1 MSEHLLKKYDQI
13 AEGFAEHSYANLHF
27 DMHRRFFIATTW
39 GGSLQPG
46 DSILELGCG
55 DGYLA
60 QLFVQNDL
68 RYRGVDISP
77 QMVAMAARRLREAK
91 LKAEFAVTN
100 VSQMPLSEPLDAVV
114 SHMGTFFSYSY
125 VSDPLAVLKRFR
137 PYVRK
142 KIILDLNPRGNI
154 PLRAAIEVLRK
165 AGFRNIAWRPYF
177 VPSEKKL
184 PTSMLKMLVVCESI
198 PVLRSFPL
206 SWKFLCL
213 LKGEAD
219 LDDL

>member
-1 MSEHLLKKYDQI
+1 MSEHLVKKYDLI
-13 AEGFAEHSYANLHF
+13 ADGFAERTYANLHS
-27 DMHRRFFIATTW
+27 DMYRRFIIATTW
-39 GGSLQPG
+39 GAPLPPG
-46 DSILELGCG
+46 DSVLELGCG

-60 QLFVQNDL
+60 QLFVRQGL

-77 QMVAMAARRLREAK
+77 KMVAMAEQRLREAG
-91 LKAEFAVTN
+91 LKAEFIITD
-100 VSQMPLSEPLDAVV
+100 VSQTPLSEPFDVVV
-114 SHMGTFFSYSY
+114 SFMGAFFTY
-125 VSDPLAVLKRFR
+125 VTSPLAVLRRFR

-154 PLRAAIEVLRK
+154 SLGAAIEMLRK
-165 AGFRNIAWRPYF
+165 AGFRNIAWRPFF

-184 PTSMLKMLVVCESI
+184 PISMLKMLVICESI

-219 LDDL
+219 LGDL

>member
-1 MSEHLLKKYDQI
+1 MSEHLIKKYDQI

-27 DMHRRFFIATTW
+27 DMHRRFMIATTW
-39 GGSLQPG
+39 GGPLQPG
-46 DSILELGCG
+46 DSVLELGCG

-60 QLFVQNDL
+60 QFFVQQGL

-77 QMVAMAARRLREAK
+77 RMVTMAEQRLREAGS
-91 LKAEFAVTN
+91 KAEFAVTD
-100 VSQMPLSEPLDAVV
+100 VSQMPLSEPFDVVV
-114 SHMGTFFSYSY
+114 SFMGAFFTY
-125 VSDPLAVLKRFR
+125 VSSPPAVLARFR

-154 PLRAAIEVLRK
+154 PLRAAIEMLQK
-165 AGFRNIAWRPYF
+165 AGFRNIAWRPFF
-177 VPSEKKL
+177 VPSAKKL

-198 PVLRSFPL
+198 PFLRSFPL

-219 LDDL
+219 LGDW